1 MLNELVLALGFGLV
15 TASVLALAA
24 VGVTLQ
30 FGVTGYVNF
39 AYGSYMALAAYI
51 AWTVNSALGL
61 NFWLAVLASAIFMS
75 IFGLLVSLVLLQPFA
90 RRNTPPVYMLIVTLG
105 LWLVLSNVILIIWGP
120 QTQQFVVAGSQ
131 AATSIGPFIF
141 TPQQLLIIGV
151 AVAALAAVHLI
162 LTRTKLG
169 KAMRAMS
176 DDPALARVTG
186 INTERIA
193 AITWLLTGFLIGIA
207 GATLALRLSSF
218 QPTFGDDYLF
228 VIFAA
233 VILGGIGQPY
243 GTMLGA
249 LIIGMATEVS
259 AVIIN
264 SAYKTDIAFAL
275 LIIMLLVRPQ
285 GLIPSRGRQ

>member
-1 MLNELVLALGFGLV
+1 VLNELVLALGFGLV